1 LHNNHSAPTGL
12 TVEDDTN
19 ITHQEYAMLTRIPNA
34 LIAAVKAF
42 RASLIHQPVASR
54 PGWDNGINYDVPTF
68 LRRSAAQS
76 T

>member
-1 LHNNHSAPTGL
+1 
-12 TVEDDTN
+12 
-19 ITHQEYAMLTRIPNA
+19 MLTRIPNA